1 MFIVKER
8 DSDEDL
14 SEEDRIQVQR
24 TRSIYALS
32 LLTAATFIAL
42 VLNFVIKEDLRRLR
56 YSKDEK
62 TEIDTD
68 KGVKAVDT

>member
-42 VLNFVIKEDLRRLR
+42 VLNFVIKEDLRRLQ

-62 TEIDTD
+62 TDIETD
-68 KGVKAVDT
+68 KDIKAVDT